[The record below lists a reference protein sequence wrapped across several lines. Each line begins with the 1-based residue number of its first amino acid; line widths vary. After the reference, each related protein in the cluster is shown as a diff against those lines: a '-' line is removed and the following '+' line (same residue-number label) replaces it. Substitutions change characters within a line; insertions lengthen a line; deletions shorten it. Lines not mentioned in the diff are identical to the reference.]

1 MRIHELTFQLCRQTG
16 SASPPVYEL
25 LPTQYSKVK
34 INDWTY
40 TGIEKK
46 IVIKRARKAF
56 DELELP
62 PGADERVEMDK
73 KEKESINIR
82 ANSSGSPPETSAAL
96 PAKVSPLWASR
107 ILPDGT
113 KLSDMPPIKKIKK
126 QPEVES
132 DKAAVP
138 KSAKPAS
145 DKPSDTVGRAI
156 KKVKPTAK
164 TAFGKELEKHRAGKR
179 GTSMPNGK
187 REGGVASPRPATK
200 STLSAKPTTSKSKSG
215 KLSINERLKRSAFY
229 SDTDSDSE
237 SEDDKP
243 SPPKTV
249 KALPTTSASA
259 PTSAPAPQK
268 PSPTLI
274 ALGLALFGP
283 EAEAEEAAQVAAAA
297 AAEAEA
303 AVEAANKAKAKA
315 EAAAAKAAAMAQA
328 LKKRPAENDHRSNPN
343 PNTNTNTNSA
353 FPKKARIS
361 PNLALLGLPARPL
374 EDCQIIDT
382 NPLRAEPIARPRTGS
397 QPSNGSHGSPYINGN
412 GQLMNRSQS
421 SNGSGGAGSQAMNRS
436 LNGSTQSSFTNAPSP
451 LLPSHLQEMRERWQQ
466 IYPAYKDL
474 ANQLRDYHVMS
485 RDVKGRMNNNTPDV
499 EAFKRL
505 SARYEGMHAELAAI
519 ECHFGG
525 ISP

>member
-1 MRIHELTFQLCRQTG
+1 L
-16 SASPPVYEL
+16 
-25 LPTQYSKVK
+25 
-34 INDWTY
+34 
-40 TGIEKK
+40 IE
-46 IVIKRARKAF
+46 
-56 DELELP
+56 
-62 PGADERVEMDK
+62 
-73 KEKESINIR
+73 
-82 ANSSGSPPETSAAL
+82 
-96 PAKVSPLWASR
+96 
-107 ILPDGT
+107 
-113 KLSDMPPIKKIKK
+113 
-126 QPEVES
+126 
-132 DKAAVP
+132 
-138 KSAKPAS
+138 
-145 DKPSDTVGRAI
+145 
-156 KKVKPTAK
+156 
-164 TAFGKELEKHRAGKR
+164 
-179 GTSMPNGK
+179 
-187 REGGVASPRPATK
+187 
-200 STLSAKPTTSKSKSG
+200 
-215 KLSINERLKRSAFY
+215 
-229 SDTDSDSE
+229 
-237 SEDDKP
+237 
-243 SPPKTV
+243 
-249 KALPTTSASA
+249 
-259 PTSAPAPQK
+259 
-268 PSPTLI
+268 
-274 ALGLALFGP
+274 LGLSLFGP
-283 EAEAEEAAQVAAAA
+283 EAEAEDAAQVAAAA

-303 AVEAANKAKAKA
+303 AVQAANKAKAKA

-343 PNTNTNTNSA
+343 DHRSNSTTNTNTNNSA
-353 FPKKARIS
+353 FSKKAKIS

-485 RDVKGRMNNNTPDV
+485 RDVKGRMNNTTPDV